1 MRKAKKTHKFC
12 SGEDDR
18 MTLGK
23 FGESW
28 PRWLAGTVLIVIG
41 AVLVLGGVKLLTL
54 GGSPYYLLAGAT
66 CLVSGAML
74 WRGDRR
80 GPLVY
85 AIMLLGTLLWSFWEV
100 GTQFWQLLPRLAG
113 PTVIGALL
121 ALPFLRRRLTDAADT
136 ATRWGLGTV
145 VLAAAVALVGT
156 FLIVPVF
163 DVTSTRADTLASASP
178 SSTEWTDYGAS
189 VFGTRHSAA
198 AQITPAN
205 AAKLE
210 QAWSFETGDTKA
222 KRPEIKSISFMATPL
237 MVDDK
242 VVFCSPTGKVFA
254 LDADT
259 GRQVW
264 LRDPHTNIGNAQML
278 NCRGVSYHADAT
290 ATGLCAKRILS
301 MTVDGRFLASD
312 IASGAPCPD
321 FGKAGTVNLDEGLG
335 DVDPFRS
342 YTSSPPVIV
351 GNTAILG
358 AYVRDNYTKDDPSGV
373 VRAFD
378 VKTGKLLW
386 AWDSGRPDDA
396 LPLKPGEKWT
406 RGSVNAWTAFS
417 ADPALG
423 LVYVPTGNAT
433 PDHVGTHRSPMLE
446 RYASSIVALDVATGR
461 PRWAFQTVHHDLWDY
476 DLPAQPSA
484 ASLAIGGKKVAAL
497 IVPTKRGEIFV
508 LDRATGKPLTPVEER
523 PVPRGKLPGE
533 RYSPTQP
540 YPTGFASFAPPSL
553 TEASMWGA
561 TPLDQMW
568 CRIRFRSLDYKGM
581 FTPPSERGMLQWPGT
596 FGILNW
602 GSVSIDPARNLM
614 IVNSS
619 AVPQEVRLFRH
630 GANTDRPSMAKDS
643 HAPGYLPQYGTN
655 YGVSLLPMLSPLG
668 IPCEAPPWGKL
679 TAVDL
684 TTGKI
689 AWSRTFGTSR
699 DTAPLGIPLPGAF
712 NLGGSTNT
720 AGGVTFIG
728 ASMDNYLRAFDT
740 ATGDELWKGRLP
752 AGGQATP
759 ITYISR
765 KTGRQFVV
773 IAAGGHAYMQTT
785 PGDAVVAFALP

>member
-1 MRKAKKTHKFC
+1 MHDNGNGSGAKSRLHH
-12 SGEDDR
+12 
-18 MTLGK
+18 
-23 FGESW
+23 W
-28 PRWLAGTVLIVIG
+28 PRWVAGVLLVVIG
-41 AVLVLGGVKLLTL
+41 LILMVGGVWLLML
-54 GGSPYYLLAGAT
+54 GGSAYYLATGLA
-66 CLVSGAML
+66 CVVSGVL
-74 WRGDRR
+74 VWRGDAR
-80 GPLVY
+80 GLWLY
-85 AIMLLGTLLWSFWEV
+85 AAMLLGTLAWSFWEV
-100 GTQFWQLLPRLAG
+100 GAQFWQLLPRLAG
-113 PTVIGALL
+113 PTVIGGLL
-121 ALPFLRRRLTDAADT
+121 ALPIVRQRLSDAVDAG
-136 ATRWGLGTV
+136 TRWGMGGV
-145 VLAAAVALVGT
+145 VIAACVALVGT

-163 DVTSTRADTLASASP
+163 DVSSTRGDTVASLDP
-178 SSTEWTDYGAS
+178 SGTQWTDYGAD

-198 AQITPAN
+198 ARITPGN
-205 AAKLE
+205 AARLE
-210 QAWSFETGDTKA
+210 PAWSFQTGDTKT

-254 LDADT
+254 LDADS

-264 LRDPHTNIGNAQML
+264 LRDPRTRIGNAQML
-278 NCRGVSYHADAT
+278 NCRGVSYHADPA
-290 ATGLCAKRILS
+290 AKGICAKRILS

-312 IASGAPCPD
+312 LATGTPCPD
-321 FGKAGTVNLDEGLG
+321 FGKGGTVYLGQGLG

-358 AYVRDNYTKDDPSGV
+358 AYVRDNYTSNDPSGV

-378 VKTGKLLW
+378 VKSGRLLW

-396 LPLKPGEKWT
+396 AALKPGEQWT

-433 PDHVGTHRSPMLE
+433 PDHVGTHRSAFLE
-446 RYASSIVALDVATGR
+446 RYASSIVALDTATGR
-461 PRWAFQTVHHDLWDY
+461 VRWAFQTVHHDVWDY
-476 DLPAQPSA
+476 DLPAQPVVA
-484 ASLAIGGKKVAAL
+484 DFTLRGRKVAAL
-497 IVPTKRGEIFV
+497 VVPTKRGEIFV
-508 LDRATGKPLTPVEER
+508 LDRATGKPLVPVEER
-523 PVPRGKLPGE
+523 PVPRGTLPGE
-533 RYSPTQP
+533 RYAPTQP
-540 YPTGFASFAPPSL
+540 YPVGFASFAPPPL
-553 TEASMWGA
+553 TEEGMWGV

-602 GSVSIDPARNLM
+602 GSVSIDPARKLM
-614 IVNSS
+614 IVNS
-619 AVPQEVRLFRH
+619 AAIPQEVRLFRH
-630 GANTDRPSMAKDS
+630 GSGTDRPAMAKDS

-668 IPCEAPPWGKL
+668 IPCEAPPWGRL
-679 TAVDL
+679 AAVDL
-684 TTGKI
+684 TTGRI
-689 AWSRTFGTSR
+689 AWSRTFGTSA

-712 NLGGSTNT
+712 NLGGSATT

-728 ASMDNYLRAFDT
+728 AAMDDYMRAFDT
-740 ATGDELWKGRLP
+740 ATGRELWKGRLP

-759 ITYISR
+759 ITYVSR
-765 KTGRQFVV
+765 RTGRQYVV
-773 IAAGGHAYMQTT
+773 IAAGGHAYMGTT
-785 PGDAVVAFALP
+785 PGDSVVAFALPAK

>member
-1 MRKAKKTHKFC
+1 MQDKGEG
-12 SGEDDR
+12 SGTAGR
-18 MTLGK
+18 RVKGWLYR
-23 FGESW
+23 W
-28 PRWLAGTVLIVIG
+28 PRWVAGI
-41 AVLVLGGVKLLTL
+41 VLVAIGLVLAVGGIKLVLL
-54 GGSPYYLLAGAT
+54 GGSPYYLVAGAL
-66 CLVSGAML
+66 CLASGVML

-80 GPLVY
+80 GLLIY
-85 AIMLLGTLLWSFWEV
+85 AAMLLGTLLWSFWEV

-121 ALPFLRRRLTDAADT
+121 AIPFVRRRLTDATDGS
-136 ATRWGLGTV
+136 TRWALGGV
-145 VLAAAVALVGT
+145 VLAAALTLVGT
-156 FLIVPVF
+156 FVTVPVF
-163 DVTSTRADTLASASP
+163 DVSSTRVERLAAARA
-178 SSTEWTDYGAS
+178 TGAEWIGYGADIS
-189 VFGTRHSAA
+189 GTRHSAA
-198 AQITPAN
+198 GQITPAN
-205 AAKLE
+205 AARLE
-210 QAWSFETGDTKA
+210 RAWSFQTGDTKA
-222 KRPEIKSISFMATPL
+222 RRPEIKSISFMATPL

-254 LDADT
+254 LDADS

-264 LRDPHTNIGNAQML
+264 LRDPHTRIGNAQML
-278 NCRGVSYHADAT
+278 NCRGVSYHGDPA
-290 ATGLCAKRILS
+290 ATGICARRILS

-312 IASGAPCPD
+312 LGTGTPCPD
-321 FGKAGTVNLDEGLG
+321 FGRDGTINLDEGLG

-351 GNTAILG
+351 GDAAILG

-378 VKTGKLLW
+378 VKTGRLLW

-396 LPLKPGEKWT
+396 PPLKPGQRWT

-446 RYASSIVALDVATGR
+446 RYASSIVALDVKTGR
-461 PRWAFQTVHHDLWDY
+461 VRWAFQTVHHDIWDY
-476 DLPAQPSA
+476 DLPAQPVVA
-484 ASLAIGGKKVAAL
+484 DFPLKGRKVAAL

-523 PVPRGKLPGE
+523 PVPRGSVPGE

-540 YPTGFASFAPPSL
+540 YPTGFASFAPPPL
-553 TEASMWGA
+553 TEAGMWGT
-561 TPLDQMW
+561 TPFDQMW

-602 GSVSIDPARNLM
+602 GSVSIDPQRNLM
-614 IVNSS
+614 IVNS
-619 AVPQEVRLFRH
+619 AAIPQEVRLFRH
-630 GANTDRPSMAKDS
+630 GANTDRPAMAKDS

-679 TAVDL
+679 AAVDL
-684 TTGKI
+684 TTGQI
-689 AWSRTFGTSR
+689 AWSRTFGTSA

-712 NLGGSTNT
+712 NLGGSVNT

-728 ASMDNYLRAFDT
+728 AAMDNYLRAFDT
-740 ATGDELWKGRLP
+740 ATGKEIWKGRLP

-759 ITYISR
+759 MTYVSS
-765 KTGRQFVV
+765 KTGRQYVV
-773 IAAGGHAYMQTT
+773 IAAGGHAYMKTT
-785 PGDAVVAFALP
+785 PGDSVVAFALPMASAR